1 MIKDIVKDTEA
12 LQQKSEPFE
21 FGKDDY
27 LIEDLLDTAHAHIF
41 EGGCVGLAAVQ
52 IGVPKKAIVVMIGNR
67 FVPLINPVIITRS
80 PQTFI
85 ATEGCLSLEGT
96 REVKRHRHVKVAY
109 TTPHGVKKMQ
119 SFSGFPAQIIQ
130 HECDHLNGILI

>member
-1 MIKDIVKDTEA
+1 MIKDIVKDTKA

-21 FGKDDY
+21 FGKDEY

-52 IGVPKKAIVVMIGNR
+52 IGVPKRVIVVMVGHR
-67 FVPLINPVIITRS
+67 FYPLINPVIIARS

-96 REVKRHRHVKVAY
+96 REVKRHQHVKVAF
-109 TTPHGVKKMQ
+109 TTQQGIKKIKA
-119 SFSGFPAQIIQ
+119 FSGFPAQIIQ